1 MTHIK
6 TAVIVLITAM
16 ILSLVLT
23 YASIMTVI
31 TNTKSNAERML
42 DSFVIENSTLIYS
55 SIKNGN
61 DFTEYINSYDFINKF
76 YLDCTLDND
85 GTFLYNKDDKG
96 KLIYKLSNPD
106 VSYTINNSLNLTCTL
121 NIYFPMEFAGKKF
134 SDLIIPLKVKTTYN
148 LR

>member
-16 ILSLVLT
+16 ILSLVIT
-23 YASIMTVI
+23 YASIMSVI
-31 TNTKSNAERML
+31 RQTKGNAERML

-85 GTFLYNKDDKG
+85 GMFLYNKDDKG

-121 NIYFPMEFAGKKF
+121 NVYFPMEFAGKKF
-134 SDLIIPLKVKTTYN
+134 TDLIIPIKVKTTYN

>member
-23 YASIMTVI
+23 YASIMSVI
-31 TNTKSNAERML
+31 RQTKGNAERL
-42 DSFVIENSTLIYS
+42 LNSFVIENSTLIYS

-61 DFTEYINSYDFINKF
+61 DFTEYINSYDFINKY
-76 YLDCTLDND
+76 YLDCKFDND
-85 GTFLYNKDDKG
+85 GKFLYNKDDKG
-96 KLIYKLSNPD
+96 NLIYKLSNPD
-106 VSYTINNSLNLTCTL
+106 VTYTINKSLNLTCTM
-121 NIYFPMEFAGKKF
+121 NVYFPMEFAGKKF
-134 SDLIIPLKVKTTYN
+134 SDLIIPIKVKTTYN

>member
-76 YLDCTLDND
+76 YLDCTL
-85 GTFLYNKDDKG
+85 
-96 KLIYKLSNPD
+96 
-106 VSYTINNSLNLTCTL
+106 V
-121 NIYFPMEFAGKKF
+121 
-134 SDLIIPLKVKTTYN
+134 V
-148 LR
+148 

>member
-23 YASIMTVI
+23 YTSIMTVVRQ
-31 TNTKSNAERML
+31 TKSNAERML
-42 DSFVIENSTLIYS
+42 DSFVIQNSTVIFS

-76 YLDCTLDND
+76 YLDSTFDND
-85 GTFLYNKDDKG
+85 GMFLYNKDDKG
-96 KLIYKLSNPD
+96 NLIFKLSNPD
-106 VSYTINNSLNLTCTL
+106 VAYTIKNSLNLTCTL
-121 NIYFPMEFAGKKF
+121 NVYFPIEFAGKKL
-134 SDLIIPLKVKTTYN
+134 SDLIIPVEVKTSYN
-148 LR
+148 LK